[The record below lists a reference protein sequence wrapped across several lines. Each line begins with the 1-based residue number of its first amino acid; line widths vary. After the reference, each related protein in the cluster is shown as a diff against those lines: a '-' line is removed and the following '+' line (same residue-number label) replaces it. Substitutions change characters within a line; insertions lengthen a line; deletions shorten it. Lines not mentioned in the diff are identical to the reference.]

1 MKTSAS
7 LPDRDESAE
16 HYKQKAFD
24 FSPLLRSVNSTNAR
38 DLQNYFINN
47 QYITDYINETNAKL
61 TGNNLLFNSNTRAR
75 IPERC
80 EVVDYV
86 NARACR

>member
-47 QYITDYINETNAKL
+47 QYITDYINETNAGEIICYL
-61 TGNNLLFNSNTRAR
+61 IRTL
-75 IPERC
+75 
-80 EVVDYV
+80 
-86 NARACR
+86 ARAFPSDVKLLTSM